1 MRVVLLSGGVGG
13 ARLARGFPAVV
24 DVDATVVVNVG
35 DDDSIYGLWVSADLD
50 TVVHTLAGVEG
61 PQGWGRADE
70 TWNVMDALAAFP
82 VDTSFRLGD
91 TDLATNLFRTDRLA
105 AGVPLSEITAGICA
119 TLGVDTKVLPATDDR
134 VATRVR
140 TDGGEWLD
148 FQTYFVRRRH
158 RDQVSEVIYQGAES
172 AQPAPG
178 VLQALETADAVII
191 GPSNPPLSVLPI
203 LAVPGIRE
211 AVASAAHVVG
221 VSPLIGGAA
230 VKGPAAELLASL
242 GYPPGNRGVL
252 AAYEGLVTDMVVH
265 YSDREDL
272 GVNVL
277 ATDIMIPDA
286 AAASRLAEE
295 IVSWLR

>member
-1 MRVVLLSGGVGG
+1 MRIVLLSGGVGG

-24 DVDATVVVNVG
+24 DVDTTVVVNVG

-50 TVVHTLAGVEG
+50 TVVYTLAGLEG

-70 TWNVMDALAAFP
+70 TWNVMDTLATFP
-82 VDTSFRLGD
+82 IDSSFRLGD

-105 AGVPLSEITAGICA
+105 SGVPLSEITSGICA
-119 TLGVDTKVLPATDDR
+119 TLGVDTTVLPATDDR

-140 TDGGEWLD
+140 TDTGEWLD

-178 VLQALETADAVII
+178 VLQALETADAVIL
-191 GPSNPPLSVLPI
+191 GPSNPPLSILPI

-211 AVASAAHVVG
+211 AVASAAHVVA
-221 VSPLIGGAA
+221 VSPLIDGAA

-252 AAYEGLVTDMVVH
+252 DAYEGLVTDMVVH
-265 YSDREDL
+265 HTDREDL

-277 ATDIMIPDA
+277 ATDIMIPSASEA
-286 AAASRLAEE
+286 ARLAGE
-295 IVSWLR
+295 IVSWL